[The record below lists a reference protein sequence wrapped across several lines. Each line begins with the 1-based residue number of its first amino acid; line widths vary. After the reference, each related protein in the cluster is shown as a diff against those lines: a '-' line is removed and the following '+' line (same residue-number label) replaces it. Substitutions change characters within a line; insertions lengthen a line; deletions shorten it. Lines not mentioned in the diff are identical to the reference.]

1 MSAQRQIICEGELL
15 KRCRFAWSP
24 RHVSLVSMD
33 DEQVHFHL
41 HIYDQRKRKL
51 KDSFLME
58 DISSV
63 TALKGNSF
71 QLLLN
76 RGGHPVIH
84 FRSKSLE
91 ELKNWMALLKV
102 GLAKGNIFHVKVIS
116 RVNLL
121 NEHALIRFCGYAGDG
136 NEASRIMEL
145 YNPVTEEP
153 IYVWRLDK
161 NPPVC
166 AH

>member
-1 MSAQRQIICEGELL
+1 MTAPLIFLL
-15 KRCRFAWSP
+15 P
-24 RHVSLVSMD
+24 T

-84 FRSKSLE
+84 FRSRSLE
-91 ELKNWMALLKV
+91 ELKNWMAMLKV
-102 GLAKGNIFHVKVIS
+102 GLAKGKSTCCVCECV
-116 RVNLL
+116 
-121 NEHALIRFCGYAGDG
+121 HASMHAC
-136 NEASRIMEL
+136 
-145 YNPVTEEP
+145 
-153 IYVWRLDK
+153 
-161 NPPVC
+161 VC
-166 AH
+166 TCMDF